1 MTSPSS
7 PSLLEV
13 CHLSKSYGI
22 VPVLHDISFCIQPG
36 QIIGLIGENGAG
48 KSTLAKCL
56 NGLEKVTDGTIAI
69 EGKPIL
75 HNNVH
80 LARRLGII
88 TIPQEFDLENDL
100 SVAANIFLGR
110 ERVNALGF
118 LKTREMNHL
127 AESYLNQLDCH
138 LNPATPVRELGVAEK
153 QFVEIAKAL
162 SQQCRILILD
172 EPTTVLNREE
182 VERLFRVMRQLRAQG
197 ATLLFVSHKLHEVRE
212 ICDRIIILRDGHL
225 VGDTPIAEVD
235 EAEMARRMVGREL
248 RELYPPKSS
257 PPLDAPVLL
266 QVDGLS
272 SQPILHEVSF
282 SLRRGEILGFAGL
295 LGAGRTELAEC
306 LYGLRPTTS
315 GQILLDGK
323 VRHFPSPASAVAAGI
338 SYLSEDRQGSG
349 ILPTFSIAANTTLA
363 SLKKYCHP
371 FLSRRQENLQASHYI
386 RTFSIKADGPSQP
399 LSELSGGNQQKVAIA
414 KGLDTEPR
422 LFIFDEPT
430 RGIDISAKSEIYR
443 FIHQLLERGIAC
455 IFISSD
461 IEELLGM
468 CPRIAVMHEGHLAG
482 ILEGDA
488 LTEENIMLLATGQPL
503 MTSPL

>member
-22 VPVLHDISFCIQPG
+22 VPVLHDISFQAQPG

-56 NGLEKVTDGTIAI
+56 NGLEEVTNGTIAI

-75 HNNVH
+75 RNNVH

-100 SVAANIFLGR
+100 SIAANIFLGR

-118 LKTREMNHL
+118 LKTQEMNRL
-127 AESYLNQLDCH
+127 AESYLNRLDCH
-138 LNPATPVRELGVAEK
+138 LDPAMPVRALGVAEK

-182 VERLFRVMRQLRAQG
+182 VERLFRVMRQLREQG
-197 ATLLFVSHKLHEVRE
+197 TTLLFVSHKLREVRE
-212 ICDRIIILRDGHL
+212 ICDRVMILRDGQL

-248 RELYPPKSS
+248 RELYPPKTS

-266 QVDGLS
+266 QVEGLS
-272 SQPILHEVSF
+272 SHPFLHEVSF

-323 VRHFPSPASAVAAGI
+323 ACHFPSPASAVSAGI
-338 SYLSEDRQGSG
+338 SYLSEDRQDSG
-349 ILPTFSIAANTTLA
+349 ILPSFSIAANTTLA
-363 SLKKYCHP
+363 SLKRYCHP
-371 FLSRRQENLQASHYI
+371 LLSLREETIRAWEYLRRFN
-386 RTFSIKADGPSQP
+386 IKADHPGQE
-399 LSELSGGNQQKVAIA
+399 LCELSGGNQQKVAIA

-461 IEELLGM
+461 LEELLGM
-468 CPRIAVMHEGHLAG
+468 CPRVAVMHEGHLAG
-482 ILEGDA
+482 ILEGDD
-488 LTEENIMLLATGQPL
+488 LSEENVMLLATGQA
-503 MTSPL
+503 SSVA